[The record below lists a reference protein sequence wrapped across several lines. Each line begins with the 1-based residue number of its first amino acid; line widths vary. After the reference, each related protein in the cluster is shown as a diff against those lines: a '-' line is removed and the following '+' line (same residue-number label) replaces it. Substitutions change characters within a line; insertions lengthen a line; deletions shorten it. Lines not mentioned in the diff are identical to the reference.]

1 MSICEQLKNGNRGL
15 MTLLGPQQSSREQ
28 IMHAVRSNTLDT
40 KPKAQGQ
47 NKKENRSMEQEFE
60 IISTHQLTNYTE
72 ESFIEKDV
80 IGMEIEKQ
88 TKCSTDG
95 REALEGQIT
104 LLENQKK
111 ELLEVNK
118 QWDQQFRN
126 MKEQYE
132 QKVLQLRQ
140 RLTTSQR
147 SLDDLETKLAQKQRE
162 FDKKLL
168 FAKTKL
174 ETAEKKKQALN
185 AELDESKELNTRL
198 KEHNASVTKQ
208 KRYYEHEVDRLN
220 KKLSEALAK
229 QQVSFLHHSF
239 QSGESLRKASSDEMR
254 TQIEVLKHQVQI
266 FEEDFQKERC
276 DRERMNEEKE
286 DLKKNIEHL
295 QSKLTLLKAQVKI
308 YEEDV
313 KKEKKTNDSMEMK
326 LQKQVA
332 GFSQPSASPFPPL
345 AYPACA
351 TCLKYQQP
359 FAFPVHYPRPAML
372 MTQTGSSN
380 YQHHPADYQWHLP
393 CTNQISCVQQNC
405 QNCRSKGTSSLKRD
419 QK

>member
-1 MSICEQLKNGNRGL
+1 

-295 QSKLTLLKAQVKI
+295 QSKLTLLKAQI
-308 YEEDV
+308 LY
-313 KKEKKTNDSMEMK
+313 SR
-326 LQKQVA
+326 
-332 GFSQPSASPFPPL
+332 PFPPL